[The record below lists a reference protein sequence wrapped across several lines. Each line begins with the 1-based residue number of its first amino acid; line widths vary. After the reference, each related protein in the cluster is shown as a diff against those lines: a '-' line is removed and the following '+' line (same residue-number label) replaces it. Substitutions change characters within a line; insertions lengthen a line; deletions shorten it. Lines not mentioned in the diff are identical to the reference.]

1 MTRVWKF
8 EVFSTTQRRILVIIR
23 WSIKENLLIS
33 RFRKSHQFWLVTQL
47 ENLHGSDGCQTL
59 RSRLTVLSLRQDLV
73 HGVLRQFHLIIGI
86 ILPPSFLAIGF
97 LRLSRWAFSTPF
109 CSAPTVTPP
118 SFHFLHDVEVTLGVS
133 FNAQSQATD
142 IPGISSRNTLSPYF
156 GSFNTHCHPVQGPG
170 HPHTVVTHFHSRTP
184 CFLQL
189 PRSSS

>member
-47 ENLHGSDGCQTL
+47 ENF
-59 RSRLTVLSLRQDLV
+59 
-73 HGVLRQFHLIIGI
+73 QFHLIIGI

-109 CSAPTVTPP
+109 CSAPTVPPP